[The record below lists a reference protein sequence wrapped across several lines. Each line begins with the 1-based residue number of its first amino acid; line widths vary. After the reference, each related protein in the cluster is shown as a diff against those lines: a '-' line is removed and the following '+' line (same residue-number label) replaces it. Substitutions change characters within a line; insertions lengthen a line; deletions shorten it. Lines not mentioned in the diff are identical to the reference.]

1 VRSGFRGSV
10 ISSPDPPE
18 ENLMKNHRVKPG
30 SKVVLSKIDPD
41 STPGFKGNRKEA
53 SERLLKLNGRLEVLQ
68 ESLWAEHQRKV
79 LVVLQGMDTSGKD
92 GTISHVFEGVNPL
105 GVRAVAFKAPTAEEL
120 AHDFLWRI
128 HAKLPGAGEMVIF
141 NRSHYE
147 DVLVARVDSL
157 VQPGVWRRR
166 YEQINDFERLLAETG
181 TIILKFFLHISKDEQ
196 KERLQARLDDPLKR
210 WKFRKGDLDDRALWD
225 DYRQAYEEALARTS
239 QKNARWYI
247 VPADKKWYRNLVVA
261 TVLVKALEDL
271 KIQVPEPEE
280 DLKGVVIE

>member
-1 VRSGFRGSV
+1 
-10 ISSPDPPE
+10 
-18 ENLMKNHRVKPG
+18 MKNHRVKPG